1 MYQSLLTFSAQN
13 ITYLLLR
20 INKQCVS
27 EEMIDRHAKSICDMQ
42 IGGQFCGYPARL
54 YFRYLL
60 LAHICLFCKLLLRYT
75 LPPAKPTN
83 ILPQHFMKS
92 FGFEVIIV
100 VYCACYHGNWKCCD
114 RLFIRYSPSPA
125 IQSRTVLLDAPEEK
139 R

>member
-27 EEMIDRHAKSICDMQ
+27 EEMIDRHAKSICDVQ
-42 IGGQFCGYPARL
+42 IGGQFCVYPARL

-92 FGFEVIIV
+92 FRFEVIIV
-100 VYCACYHGNWKCCD
+100 IYRHGCIFLIADNGMGSPIIRFD
-114 RLFIRYSPSPA
+114 YLFTF
-125 IQSRTVLLDAPEEK
+125 SRPTA
-139 R
+139 